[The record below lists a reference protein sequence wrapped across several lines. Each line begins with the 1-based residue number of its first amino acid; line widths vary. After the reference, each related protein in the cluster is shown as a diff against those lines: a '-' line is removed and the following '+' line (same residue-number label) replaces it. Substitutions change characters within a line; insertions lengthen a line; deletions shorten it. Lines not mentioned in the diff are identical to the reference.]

1 MLLALIVFLSATSI
15 AAPGLAGVNA
25 RDYEDFESCYGS
37 VEGAAGVLPELREQ
51 MSPDDFTA
59 VEHAMTNLRDDLAD
73 VETRLSKT
81 VFGTDRKELAQA
93 HLIGRSPWQ
102 QVQNH
107 TLDFWSRN
115 APMSVACFALTKR
128 LNEVLP
134 SGF

>member
-1 MLLALIVFLSATSI
+1 MLFALIAFLSAIAI
-15 AAPGLAGVNA
+15 AAPGVPGVSA

-51 MSPDDFTA
+51 MSPDDFSA
-59 VEHAMTNLRDDLAD
+59 VEHAMKNLTDDLTD
-73 VETRLSKT
+73 LEMRLSKT
-81 VFGTDRKELAQA
+81 VFGTDRDELAQA
-93 HLIGRSPWQ
+93 HMIGRSPWQ

-107 TLDFWSRN
+107 SLEFWSRN

>member
-1 MLLALIVFLSATSI
+1 MLFALIAFVSATTI
-15 AAPGLAGVNA
+15 AVPAVATVSA

-37 VEGAAGVLPELREQ
+37 VEGAAGVLPELRDQ
-51 MSPDDFTA
+51 MPPDDFAA
-59 VEHAMTNLRDDLAD
+59 VEHAMKNLIDDLAD
-73 VETRLSKT
+73 LEKRLSKT
-81 VFGTDRKELAQA
+81 VFGTDRDELAQA
-93 HLIGRSPWQ
+93 HMIGRFPWQ

-107 TLDFWSRN
+107 SLEFWSRN